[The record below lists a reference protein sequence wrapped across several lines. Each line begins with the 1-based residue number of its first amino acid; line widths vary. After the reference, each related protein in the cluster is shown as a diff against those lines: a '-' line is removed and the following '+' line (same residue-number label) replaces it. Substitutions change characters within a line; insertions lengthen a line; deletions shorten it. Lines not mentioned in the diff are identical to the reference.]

1 MMVVLCVPSPSP
13 PMGTTQAWPSPP
25 LPLVRGDET
34 GVLVA
39 AVVVGPRY
47 HEKVAPPLPAPSS
60 TLLACLC
67 SSRRFSIA
75 FTSTAHTSV
84 CHPDC
89 HTFHSPGTPDL
100 TVPHGSTKATLLRF
114 QKYCSKHH
122 YWSKVNY
129 LSAKWIKTFNSG
141 SKVQIVCLKIYTN
154 SNVTWSLIFSSC
166 CSSKNGNC
174 V

>member
-1 MMVVLCVPSPSP
+1 MMVVLCAPSPSP

-34 GVLVA
+34 GVLVV
-39 AVVVGPRY
+39 AVVVFLR
-47 HEKVAPPLPAPSS
+47 VTLSLPAPSS
-60 TLLACLC
+60 ALLACLC

-89 HTFHSPGTPDL
+89 HTFHPPGAPNL

-114 QKYCSKHH
+114 QKYCSKHQ
-122 YWSKVNY
+122 YWSEVNY
-129 LSAKWIKTFNSG
+129 LSEKWIKTFNS
-141 SKVQIVCLKIYTN
+141 SSRVQIVCLKIVTN
-154 SNVTWSLIFSSC
+154 KQIYVKFNIF
-166 CSSKNGNC
+166 
-174 V
+174 VQLFF